1 MSKCKSI
8 ENDLPLYLDDL
19 LSAADKKEVEEHLES
34 CPQCTKALI
43 QLSKTKMMAKSL
55 AQVEP
60 PPWLKQKTM
69 AGVRK
74 QAEKKSFIQK
84 WFYPVRVKIP
94 VQIMATLVIAVLA
107 VYIYRSGDEQMK
119 SVLPPRASAPIIES
133 QQDQLQ
139 KQKIKMST
147 DQAIQKEDHVTQKKE
162 APRAEVHARAVDAV
176 GDAKGQVPPD
186 IKDDQYVVARDAE
199 TLAPS
204 AAALERKKESYAL
217 GASMKQSEAP
227 QKQIIMP
234 GANIVLRVT
243 NAGTAYGEVENILH
257 KYEAQNIARQTPDGK
272 IFISAEIKAQKIKDV
287 IAQLKK
293 VGQVEE
299 GGMPAANAAGNIS
312 LLIEILLTVSK

>member
-1 MSKCKSI
+1 MSKCKSV

-19 LSAADKKEVEEHLES
+19 LSTADKKEVEEHLES

-43 QLSKTKMMAKSL
+43 QLNKTKMMAQSL
-55 AQVEP
+55 ARVEP

-69 AGVRK
+69 AGVRE
-74 QAEKKSFIQK
+74 QAEKKSFVQK

-94 VQIMATLVIAVLA
+94 VQIMATLVITVLA

-119 SVLPPRASAPIIES
+119 SVLPPRASAPVIES

-139 KQKIKMST
+139 EQKIKMSS
-147 DQAIQKEDHVTQKKE
+147 DQAIQKEDQVTQKKE
-162 APRAEVHARAVDAV
+162 APRAEVRARTVDAV
-176 GDAKGQVPPD
+176 RDAKGQVPPD
-186 IKDDQYVVARDAE
+186 IKDGKYVVARDAE
-199 TLAPS
+199 TAAPS

-217 GASMKQSEAP
+217 GASMNQSEAP
-227 QKQIIMP
+227 QEKIIMP
-234 GANIVLRVT
+234 RANIILRVT
-243 NAGTAYGEVENILH
+243 NADTAYVEAENILH
-257 KYEAQNIARQTPDGK
+257 NNEAKKIIKQTPDGK

-299 GGMPAANAAGNIS
+299 DGMPAANAAGNIS
-312 LLIEILLTVSK
+312 VLIEISDN